1 MITRVRMDGQRR
13 IRIPKKAGLE
23 GDTFLLL
30 ALGSYHIIFPVPE
43 EKPQLEIDGPI
54 SELLARAEEE
64 ASQDISRRWMRRG
77 IQGVD

>member
-30 ALGSYHIIFPVPE
+30 SLGKYHIIFPVPE
-43 EKPQLEIDGPI
+43 EKPELEIEGPI
-54 SELLARAEEE
+54 TELLAQAEEE
-64 ASQDISRRWMRRG
+64 ASQDISRRWKRRG
-77 IQGVD
+77 VQSAD